1 MTPLSWSKYQSIRIK
16 NEPPN
21 LDSVALQDKHDSKFK
36 QLGHFLA
43 AQSSLKVTW
52 FTTRWM
58 FTQLCTAV

>member
-1 MTPLSWSKYQSIRIK
+1 MNLEVLKKTMTPLSWSKYQTIRIK

-43 AQSSLKVTW
+43 A
-52 FTTRWM
+52 
-58 FTQLCTAV
+58 